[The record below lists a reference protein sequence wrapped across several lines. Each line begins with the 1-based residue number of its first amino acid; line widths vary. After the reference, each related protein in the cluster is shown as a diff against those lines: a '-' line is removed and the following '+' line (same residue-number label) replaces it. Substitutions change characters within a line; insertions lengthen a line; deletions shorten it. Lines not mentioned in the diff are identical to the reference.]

1 MIWDGC
7 LTPGETKQTPKPF
20 QKHDDILGAL
30 RVVAEYNVST
40 ISGHVSTSSGRKT
53 LR

>member
-1 MIWDGC
+1 MLWRVLIIN
-7 LTPGETKQTPKPF
+7 LLNIQSKQKPL

-30 RVVAEYNVST
+30 RVVTEYNVST
-40 ISGHVSTSSGRKT
+40 SSVRKT